1 MSPIRSLD
9 GLRGLAAIIV
19 VLAHFNLVTPKLL
32 HGLFQQSG
40 HAGVMIFF
48 VLSGFLMGHL
58 YLGQAPG
65 AANIKHFLVRRFAR
79 VVPLYVF
86 VVLASFAI
94 FQAAPDGRVWVY
106 PIRSGQRLFEHL
118 AMIRGGSVLWSVP
131 VEIQFYA
138 LVPFIWIAFAKAPRA
153 ALAGLCVAVM
163 GIYLYLAA
171 MGWPPPSDASFITR
185 LPYFLVGLAIAR
197 CVRPGIGGRLWDV
210 LFLAALASVP
220 LLYPKIAPHF
230 ISDGIPW
237 WANPI
242 ALVIAATLLIACL
255 RSGLADMILG
265 SRPFRFLGKVSYGV
279 YLLHFVVISNIIRFF
294 PDLHGRKWILL
305 IVCLAATLIAAQ
317 LAYVLIE
324 RPARDAINRWFD
336 RRAPRLAKQAV

>member
-32 HGLFQQSG
+32 HGLLRDSG

-58 YLGQAPG
+58 YLEGAPTK
-65 AANIKHFLVRRFAR
+65 ATIAHFLVRRFAR
-79 VVPLYVF
+79 VIPLYVL
-86 VVLASFAI
+86 VVLASFALLL
-94 FQAAPDGRVWVY
+94 AAPGSHIWVY
-106 PIRSGQRLFEHL
+106 PIRSGQRLIEHL
-118 AMIRGGSVLWSVP
+118 AMIRGIGVLWSVP

-138 LVPFIWIAFAKAPRA
+138 LVPVIWIAFSKAPRA
-153 ALAGLCVAVM
+153 TLLGLLAIIAGTH
-163 GIYLYLAA
+163 LYLAA
-171 MGWPPPSDASFITR
+171 TGWQPVSDAPILTE
-185 LPYFLVGLAIAR
+185 LPYFLAGLVISR
-197 CVRPGIGGRLWDV
+197 CVRPGIGGRGWDI
-210 LFLAALASVP
+210 LFLIALASLA
-220 LLYPKIAPHF
+220 LLYPKLTQQVLGNGAV
-230 ISDGIPW
+230 W
-237 WANPI
+237 WSNPLG
-242 ALVIAATLLIACL
+242 LVVASVLLLACL
-255 RSGLADMILG
+255 RSRLAEMILG
-265 SRPFRFLGKVSYGV
+265 SPPFRFLGRVSYGI

-317 LAYVLIE
+317 LAHVLIE

-336 RRAPRLAKQAV
+336 RRTPRLAKQAV